1 MKFSHITII
10 EGDPKSTDKESKKI
24 CISILGEK
32 FKYKI
37 NKSICSDILYID
49 SKSKKSIGISEVRK
63 IQSEV
68 LLKPVE
74 CEYKIY
80 IFKNA
85 QNLTEQAQNALLKI
99 LEDPPKHV
107 IFLFLCTNCRK
118 LIPTVLSRASI
129 IHIND
134 EDQTFTTEDLNK
146 LINAVQNNNKFDILA
161 LGEKIEV
168 YDFMFKS
175 HHYPDQ

>member
-1 MKFSHITII
+1 MNFSRITII
-10 EGDPKSTDKESKKI
+10 EGDPKSTDKESKRI
-24 CISILGEK
+24 CASILGDK

-37 NKSICSDILYID
+37 NKCICSDVIYID

-74 CEYKIY
+74 CKFKIY
-80 IFKNA
+80 IFKNS
-85 QNLTEQAQNALLKI
+85 QILTEQAQNALLKI
-99 LEDPPKHV
+99 LEEPPEHV
-107 IFLFLCTNCRK
+107 FFLFLCTNCRK

-134 EDQTFTTEDLNK
+134 DDQNFTNEDLDK
-146 LINAVQNNNKFDILA
+146 LINAVQNNNKFDILTI
-161 LGEKIEV
+161 GEKLGMENI
-168 YDFMFKS
+168 FMILEES
-175 HHYPDQ
+175 